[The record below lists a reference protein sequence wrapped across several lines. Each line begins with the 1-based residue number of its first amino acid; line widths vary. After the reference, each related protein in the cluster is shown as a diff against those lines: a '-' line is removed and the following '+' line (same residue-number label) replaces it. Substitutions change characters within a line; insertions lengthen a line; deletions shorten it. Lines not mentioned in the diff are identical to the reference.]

1 MSRETRIGILSVIAI
16 AVSIWGYKFIKG
28 QNILSAQQFF
38 YVEYDDVGQMMP
50 SSPVTFRGFQIGT
63 VTDIFEK
70 VDAPQQKVVVEMEV
84 KSSFKVPKNAIAEI
98 RQTVMGDKSIAI
110 VFNDPCVDNT
120 CADSGDFL
128 NGIYKSIPNSIMT
141 PDEMDV
147 YMERVSTGLQGVTKD
162 LDKMMNDPNNAIGK
176 SMTDLQA
183 TMANLR
189 TMSNL
194 VNKELRRNGKINDIL
209 EDVNGVTASIDPKQ
223 VQSIVGNANTV
234 SSKFNEVDLK
244 GISATTTKTLTD
256 AQDAI
261 KELTATMKNAQGTI
275 DNLNKVLDKI
285 NKGEGSLGK
294 LANDEK
300 LYDEIKDAAY
310 KANVLMSD
318 IQQRPNR
325 YIPFKSSRK
334 VKKIDKKNPL
344 VLPEPAASGN
354 N

>member
-16 AVSIWGYKFIKG
+16 AISIWGYKFIKG

-38 YVEYDDVGQMMP
+38 YAEYDDVGQMLP
-50 SSPVTFRGFQIGT
+50 SSPVTFRGYQIGT

-98 RQTVMGDKSIAI
+98 RQTVMGDKRIAI
-110 VFNDPCVDNT
+110 VFKDPCVDNT
-120 CADSGDFL
+120 CAKSGDYL
-128 NGIYKSIPNSIMT
+128 GAVYKSIPNSIMT
-141 PDEMDV
+141 PDELTTYMDK
-147 YMERVSTGLQGVTKD
+147 VSVGLQGVTKD
-162 LDKMMNDPNNAIGK
+162 LERMMNDPNNVIGK

-183 TMANLR
+183 TMSNLR

-209 EDVNGVTASIDPKQ
+209 EDVNGVTSSIDPNQ
-223 VQSIVGNANTV
+223 VKSIVGNANTV
-234 SSKFNEVDLK
+234 SAKFNEVDLK

-275 DNLNKVLDKI
+275 EKLNTVLDKV

-294 LANDEK
+294 LANDDK
-300 LYDEIKDAAY
+300 LYDEIKDAAA
-310 KANVLMSD
+310 KANILMYD

-344 VLPEPAASGN
+344 VLPEPAAGKN
-354 N
+354 

>member
-1 MSRETRIGILSVIAI
+1 MSRETRIGILTVIAI

-28 QNILSAQQFF
+28 QNLLSAQQFF
-38 YVEYDDVGQMMP
+38 YAEYDDIGQMLP
-50 SSPVTFRGFQIGT
+50 SSPVTFRGYQIGT

-70 VDAPQQKVVVEMEV
+70 VDAPQQKIVVEIEV
-84 KSSFKVPKNAIAEI
+84 KHTFKVPKNAVAEI
-98 RQTVMGDKSIAI
+98 RQTVMGDKSVAI
-110 VFNDPCVDNT
+110 VFKDPCVDNT
-120 CADSGDFL
+120 CAKSGDYL
-128 NGIYKSIPNSIMT
+128 TSIYKSIPNSIMT
-141 PDEMDV
+141 PDEMDA
-147 YMERVSTGLQGVTKD
+147 YMDKVSVGLQSVTKD

-183 TMANLR
+183 TMSNLR

-209 EDVNGVTASIDPKQ
+209 EDVNGVTSSINPNDIK
-223 VQSIVGNANTV
+223 SIIGNANTA
-234 SSKFNEVDLK
+234 SNKLNNVDLK
-244 GISATTTKTLTD
+244 GISDSTTKTLAD
-256 AQDAI
+256 AQTAI

-294 LANDEK
+294 LANDDK
-300 LYDEIKDAAY
+300 LYEEIKDAAN
-310 KANVLMSD
+310 KANILMFD

-344 VLPEPAASGN
+344 VLPEGN